1 MKKINKKLLITKK
14 KEKYTGTR
22 FVLNCF
28 FFFGGKKYTYILYI
42 YIYIYIYTV
51 SQKSEYTPHISA
63 INLVYLF
70 KGQYYR
76 NETWI
81 YFRVVN
87 VQLV

>member
-1 MKKINKKLLITKK
+1 MCDGRCKCDLLCV
-14 KEKYTGTR
+14 R
-22 FVLNCF
+22 
-28 FFFGGKKYTYILYI
+28 LYA
-42 YIYIYIYTV
+42 YTV
-51 SQKSEYTPHISA
+51 SHKSEYTPHISA
-63 INLVYLF
+63 INLVYLS